1 MKFWHEMPL
10 PTFKRLQFQLHGSK
24 EVAVGHSWFNL
35 PWIITYKAGYGHVA
49 SGTKAILVHTR
60 TWTVFIYQQISLV
73 SNIHFCWYNHSKKR
87 NIHVSSAQD
96 KKACTEKS
104 VGSFQF
110 SMHGKKWLSSV
121 WSHEKRGCLSC
132 ERLMSECSKQ
142 SSELNFLLEWFG
154 DFWPIFYD
162 LPRF

>member
-1 MKFWHEMPL
+1 ML
-10 PTFKRLQFQLHGSK
+10 
-24 EVAVGHSWFNL
+24 
-35 PWIITYKAGYGHVA
+35 
-49 SGTKAILVHTR
+49 
-60 TWTVFIYQQISLV
+60 IYLQISLV
-73 SNIHFCWYNHSKKR
+73 SNIHLCWHNHSKKR

-104 VGSFQF
+104 VGSSQF

-142 SSELNFLLEWFG
+142 SSELNFLNWNGLVILS
-154 DFWPIFYD
+154 FWPIFFD
-162 LPRF
+162 LSWFQIVIFRKICWFYNILNKYQKLPSKISCFELQEVKISTSAPWILSLCQEIFLMHWRMLS